1 MSARRVLL
9 FALVLSFFMFPG
21 CGEKEEPRE
30 EADKYCFVYN
40 GIEIVPGEDIAP
52 VIAALGEPTSYY
64 EAASCAF
71 EGLDK
76 IYTYGGVQI
85 NTYPDGEVDRVLSV
99 VLLDDACLTP
109 EGVGIGSDVEAVIAA
124 YGNEYTSTENSMTY
138 MRGDAELKFILRDGC
153 VSSIQ
158 YYDIS
163 SGTD

>member
-9 FALVLSFFMFPG
+9 FALILSLFILPG
-21 CGEKEEPRE
+21 CGEEEEPPE
-30 EADKYCFVYN
+30 EADRFCFLYN
-40 GIEIVPGEDIAP
+40 GVEIVPGEDIAP
-52 VIAALGEPTSYY
+52 VIAALGEPTRYY

-109 EGVGIGSDVEAVIAA
+109 EGVGIGSDVQAVIAA
-124 YGNEYTSTENSMTY
+124 YGNEYTGTENSMTY
-138 MRGDAELKFILRDGC
+138 TCGNTELKFLLRDGS

-158 YYDIS
+158 YYNI
-163 SGTD
+163 GAK